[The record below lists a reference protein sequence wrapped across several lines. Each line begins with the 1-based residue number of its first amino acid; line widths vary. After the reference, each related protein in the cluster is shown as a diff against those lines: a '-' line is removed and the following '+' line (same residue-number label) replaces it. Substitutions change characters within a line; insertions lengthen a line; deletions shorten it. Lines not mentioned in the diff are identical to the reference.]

1 MALTTVKKEIA
12 LNVGQPNNFEL
23 FCAMQGDNKSF
34 EVTATLYDTN
44 KLYTINTD
52 NIKIKGENPVGL
64 TIQKNVG
71 IHTANTVTFT
81 LTEDMLMYD
90 GLLKLVLVFAESS
103 TQLTTFPFIVKVVN
117 SPGNN
122 TADDIK
128 TVSALVE
135 EAKKWA
141 MMSKSYAVG
150 TENEIRDGDETDN
163 SKYYYEQIQ
172 SLIDNG
178 LSGSNILYYDIYGE
192 FKADLDAGEIPDET
206 LICIKET
213 KMYFSVQVV
222 KADNMTWDSISGNE
236 IHNNI
241 DGAMIPVAYTAN
253 SGYYFPSDYNITSK
267 NGISVTRNS
276 DNKITVSGTPTGD
289 TQINLEAPTKQKATQ
304 NAPTGLS
311 DGGLKINGTTSAME
325 YASSPTASSWTSCTD
340 GSTSVA
346 AGTWYVRYKETDSL
360 YASGSVE
367 IVVEA
372 GAKQEKR
379 FLLYG
384 IGETNRT
391 NAYTKNLQ
399 NWTYLPEGSNL
410 GVVEYYG
417 NYGYKIISLGD
428 MLFAVQQTAYPQFK
442 HTVHDY
448 LESTEAC
455 VWKDCYFGTNDD
467 ARCLPLYVN
476 NNLNLIF
483 ANGNI
488 YTISKDEIKS
498 HAGDNFTVGLTKT
511 STGVTFGFGERGE
524 IIAGDN
530 FVVIA
535 ESNYSNGRSY
545 YSSDLTNWYDISS
558 TFHSSSS
565 IARQRLVYGN
575 KKFLHFDEL
584 CITVSTITVL
594 SEDSISSGWKNMQK
608 SGAGDNVLSVTDSS
622 GSHYFPK
629 ITDVVF
635 NDKTKQFIMPFYNY
649 SDANGF
655 IIYDSNNTWSM
666 IKLALP
672 GELRNCTVIDGN
684 LYGFMNNNWVCF
696 TDINTGEYTDY
707 GKSDN
712 IYGTNSTFR
721 YLSCETPLWDID
733 KT

>member
-34 EVTATLYDTN
+34 EVVATLYDVN

-64 TIQKNVG
+64 TIQKNVDS
-71 IHTANTVTFT
+71 HTANTVTFT

-103 TQLTTFPFIVKVVN
+103 AQLTTFPFIVKVIN

-150 TENEIRDGDETDN
+150 TENEVRDGDKTDN
-163 SKYYYEQIQ
+163 SKYYYEQVQ

-178 LSGSNILYYDIYGE
+178 LSGSNILYYDTYEE
-192 FKADLDAGEIPDET
+192 FKADLNAGKIPNET
-206 LICIKET
+206 LICIKENKIT
-213 KMYFSVQVV
+213 FTV
-222 KADNMTWDSISGNE
+222 KIIKVDNMSWDSTSGKETQDNVLNS
-236 IHNNI
+236 IT
-241 DGAMIPVAYTAN
+241 PVTYTAD

-267 NGISVTRNS
+267 NGINVTRNS
-276 DNKITVSGTPTGD
+276 DNKITVSGTPTDD
-289 TQINLEAPTKQKATQ
+289 TQITLIAPTKQKTTQ
-304 NAPTGLS
+304 NPPAGLS

-325 YASSPTASSWTSCTD
+325 YASSPAASAWTSCTD
-340 GSTSVA
+340 GSTEVT

-360 YASGSVE
+360 NASDSVE

-372 GAKQEKR
+372 GTKQERR
-379 FLLYG
+379 FLLYE
-384 IGETNRT
+384 IGETGRT

-399 NWTYLPEGSNL
+399 NWTYLQEGSNL
-410 GVVEYYG
+410 GVVE
-417 NYGYKIISLGD
+417 NYGSYGYRVVSLGD
-428 MLFAVQQTAYPQFK
+428 MLFASRQNITHIFK
-442 HTVHDY
+442 CTIHDY
-448 LESTEAC
+448 SESADTC
-455 VWKDCYFGTNDD
+455 IWKDCYFAIYDN
-467 ARCLPLYVN
+467 AYCLPLYVS
-476 NNLNLIF
+476 NNLILVF

-488 YTISKDEIKS
+488 YTISKDGVKS
-498 HAGDNFTVGLTKT
+498 NVGGNLLSRPTKT
-511 STGVTFGFGERGE
+511 STGITFGFGDKGE

-535 ESNYSNGRSY
+535 DSNYSNGKSY
-545 YSSDLTNWYDISS
+545 YSSDLTNWHDISS
-558 TFHSSSS
+558 TFHSSTSN
-565 IARQRLVYGN
+565 ARQRLVYGN

-584 CITVSTITVL
+584 CTTVSMITVL
-594 SEDSISSGWKNMQK
+594 SEDSISSGWKNMRK
-608 SGAGDNVLSVTDSS
+608 SGAGDNVLSVTVS
-622 GSHYFPK
+622 GEHRFPD

-666 IKLALP
+666 IKLDLP
-672 GELRNCTVIDGN
+672 GALHNCTVIDGN
-684 LYGFMNNNWVCF
+684 LYGFMNSNWVCF

-707 GKSDN
+707 GKPDN
-712 IYGTNSTFR
+712 IYGSNSTFR
-721 YLSCETPLWDID
+721 YLSFETPLWDID